1 MVKIMAAG
9 ACERLMPL
17 YQIIKHVIAEDHDI
31 KNN

>member
-17 YQIIKHVIAEDHDI
+17 YQIIKHDIAEDHDI